1 MSFEINRREARRR
14 RQVSGRR
21 KVRGTSER
29 PRLCVFRS
37 ARHIYLQVIDDDA
50 GRTLVSASTM
60 EPAIRQ
66 SVASPATIAAAT
78 AVGKLIAERAKA
90 ADVAQVVFDR
100 AGFPY
105 HGRVKAVAEAAREGG
120 LDF

>member
-1 MSFEINRREARRR
+1 MSFETNRREARRR

-60 EPAIRQ
+60 EPEVRQ
-66 SVASPATIAAAT
+66 SVASTGALAAAA
-78 AVGKLIAERAKA
+78 AVGKLIAERATA
-90 ADVAQVVFDR
+90 AEVTRIVFDR

>member
-14 RQVSGRR
+14 RQISGRR
-21 KVRGTSER
+21 KVRGTAER

-37 ARHIYLQVIDDDA
+37 ARHILLQIIDDDE
-50 GRTLVSASTM
+50 GRTLTSASTM
-60 EPAIRQ
+60 ETAIRQ
-66 SVASPATIAAAT
+66 AVSSTGNVAAAQ

-90 ADVAQVVFDR
+90 ADVTQVVFDR